1 MKNNNYSDEL
11 NDALQVSQAIVKE
24 FSNEEISPSHLI
36 KAILHRKFSLR
47 KQLELLSKDVYYI
60 ENWVDF
66 RITKL
71 PKTVKVINEP
81 MPDMKTQAVLDEA
94 ENIRIQFDREKIDLA
109 CVLAAMCIPG
119 VGYSFE
125 QLKTFPV
132 SQDEVTSNLFEES
145 ETKVQASGKKQKM
158 KAGKVTKLGS
168 GSDESSLEKFCV
180 NKTQYE
186 LDGKLDPVVGRD
198 KEIRLISEAL
208 SRRSK
213 PNAILVG
220 EPGVGKTAI
229 VDGLVHAIND
239 KKVTTKLHNA
249 ILFELDLGSLI
260 AGASYRGEVE
270 DRLKK
275 IIAEI
280 KEFEKAILFI
290 DEIHLLL
297 DKHGGAAG
305 ASNLLKPELARG
317 ELTII
322 GATTQDEFA
331 KYVEG
336 DEAFTRRF
344 EVIRVDEP
352 DNANALLMLKAVM
365 PKYEEHHKIGLDKD
379 VMMDAILLAK
389 RFSKDRKL
397 PDSAIDLLDRS
408 MAALQMMNEA
418 SAIEIEDVI
427 RSFTDIKE
435 KLKKEKADARKEHY
449 KEFYANLNK
458 RISYLLLAKVN
469 YDLENLTIND
479 ARKLQKV
486 VDEVLNE
493 IDAKSKEISE
503 KLTNEDLNAVISFKT
518 GIPMGKLQSTEQERL
533 LNIEEELQ
541 RRVIGQNHAIKE
553 IAQAIR
559 RSRAGIRKAN
569 KPVGSFF
576 LVGPTGTGK
585 TELARTLADYLF
597 QDEDA
602 MIRFD
607 MSEFTEEA
615 SVSLLHGASPGYVG
629 YEEGGLLVNEI
640 RQKPYSVVLFDEIE
654 KAHQGVFKIFFQML
668 DEGKLSD
675 KLGKEGDFT
684 NSIILFTSN
693 IGSEPIIETFQK
705 EGKLLSE
712 GVIKDQ
718 MKIYFPPALI
728 NRLDKIIPFAPIHED
743 VISLIFDIHIKKVL
757 KMLESKNIELQVTK
771 KAKAKLSSLGFN
783 IEYGARPLLGV
794 IRDYIETP
802 LANMIIGN
810 EIKEGQTAKIDL
822 NKKEQFVW
830 DVLE

>member
-1 MKNNNYSDEL
+1 MIKDNFSDEL
-11 NDALQVSQAIVKE
+11 KEAIQIAQAIVKE
-24 FSNEEISPSHLI
+24 FSNAEISPSHLL
-36 KAILHRKFSLR
+36 KSILHRRLPLR
-47 KQLELLSKDVYYI
+47 KKLELMGKDVFYI
-60 ENWVDF
+60 ENWLDF
-66 RITKL
+66 RILKL
-71 PKTVKVINEP
+71 SKTNKLS
-81 MPDMKTQAVLDEA
+81 PDPQLDVKTQTVLNEA
-94 ENIRIQFDREKIDLA
+94 ENIRIQYDFDNINLP
-109 CVLAAMCIPG
+109 CVLAALCIPG
-119 VGYSFE
+119 VGYTFE
-125 QLKTFPV
+125 QLKTFPINQEDV
-132 SQDEVTSNLFEES
+132 INNLFDDGNKKEDS
-145 ETKVQASGKKQKM
+145 VGKKQKDKLLKNH
-158 KAGKVTKLGS
+158 KARLS
-168 GSDESSLEKFCV
+168 ESSLEKFCL
-180 NKTQYE
+180 NKTQYGQ
-186 LDGKLDPVVGRD
+186 DGKLDPVVGRD

-229 VDGLVHAIND
+229 IDGLVQAINEN
-239 KKVTTKLHNA
+239 KVTQKLRNA
-249 ILFELDLGSLI
+249 IIFELDLGSLI

-280 KEFEKAILFI
+280 KEYEKAILFI

-297 DKHGGAAG
+297 DKQGGAAG

-344 EVIRVDEP
+344 EIIRVDEP
-352 DNANALLMLKAVM
+352 DDKITLLMLQTIM
-365 PKYEEHHKIGLDKD
+365 PKYEKHHQVNIDSSTL
-379 VMMDAILLAK
+379 IESIHLSR

-397 PDSAIDLLDRS
+397 PDAAIDLLDRS

-418 SAIEIEDVI
+418 SSIDMEDLT
-427 RSFTDIKE
+427 RAFKELNEKIKE
-435 KLKKEKADARKEHY
+435 EKAEFKRESY
-449 KEFYANLNK
+449 KEFYSDLSN

-469 YDLENLTIND
+469 YDLENLSITNIK
-479 ARKLQKV
+479 KLQNIISSTLK
-486 VDEVLNE
+486 DLTEK
-493 IDAKSKEISE
+493 AKDKAE
-503 KLTNEDLNAVISFKT
+503 KLTSEDLTAVISFKT
-518 GIPMGKLQSTEQERL
+518 GISIGKLQSSEQERL
-533 LNIEEELQ
+533 MKIEDELIK
-541 RRVIGQNHAIKE
+541 RVIGQDHAIKE

-559 RSRAGIRKAN
+559 RSRAGIRKQN
-569 KPVGSFF
+569 KPIGSFF

-597 QDEDA
+597 QDEDS

-629 YEEGGLLVNEI
+629 YEEGGLLINEI

-654 KAHQGVFKIFFQML
+654 KAHSGVFKIFFQIL
-668 DEGKLSD
+668 DEGKFHD

-693 IGSEPIIETFQK
+693 IGSDPIIEAFQK

-712 GVIKDQ
+712 VVIKDE
-718 MKIYFPPALI
+718 MKSYFPPAFI
-728 NRLDKIIPFAPIHED
+728 NRLDKVIPFIPIHEK
-743 VISLIFDIHIKKVL
+743 VISLIFDIHITKVE
-757 KMLESKNIELQVTK
+757 KML
-771 KAKAKLSSLGFN
+771 KAKDITLRVSEKAKERLSKLGYN

-810 EIKEGQTAKIDL
+810 EIKEGNTAIIDL
-822 NKKEQFVW
+822 NDKDQFIWEVKT
-830 DVLE
+830 

>member
-1 MKNNNYSDEL
+1 MKNNLYIDEL
-11 NDALQVSQAIVKE
+11 NEALQVSQAIVKE
-24 FSNEEISPSHLI
+24 FSNEEISPSHLL

-47 KQLELLSKDVYYI
+47 KQLESIGKDVYYI

-66 RITKL
+66 RIQKL
-71 PKTVKVINEP
+71 PKTIKVINEP
-81 MPDMKTQAVLDEA
+81 MLDRKSQAVIDEA
-94 ENIRIQFDREKIDLA
+94 ESIRIEYNKEKVDLQ
-109 CVLAAMCIPG
+109 CILAAICIPG
-119 VGYSFE
+119 VGYTFE
-125 QLKTFPV
+125 QLKTLPV
-132 SQDEVTSNLFEES
+132 SQGEVTTNLFG
-145 ETKVQASGKKQKM
+145 ETETQTGSGGKKQKT
-158 KAGKVTKLGS
+158 KAGKATKSERG
-168 GSDESSLEKFCV
+168 ESSLDKFCV

-186 LDGKLDPVVGRD
+186 IDGKLDPVVGRD

-213 PNAILVG
+213 PNAMLVG

-229 VDGLVHAIND
+229 LDGLVHAIND
-239 KKVTTKLHNA
+239 NKVTTKLQNA
-249 ILFELDLGSLI
+249 ILFELDMGSLI

-331 KYVEG
+331 KYIEG

-344 EVIRVDEP
+344 EIIRVEEP
-352 DNANALLMLKAVM
+352 DNSTALLMLQAVM
-365 PKYEEHHKIGLDKD
+365 PKYEEHHKIGLDSA
-379 VMMDAILLAK
+379 VMMDAIQLAK

-397 PDSAIDLLDRS
+397 PDAAIDLLDRS

-418 SAIEIEDVI
+418 SVIEFEEAVK
-427 RSFTDIKE
+427 SFEEIKE
-435 KLKKEKADARKEHY
+435 KTSKEKAEVKKEQY

-469 YDLENLTIND
+469 YDLENLSLNNVK
-479 ARKLQKV
+479 KLQDV
-486 VDEVLNE
+486 ITRTLVDIEG
-493 IDAKSKEISE
+493 KSKEKSE
-503 KLTNEDLNAVISFKT
+503 QLTNQDLNAVISFKT
-518 GIPMGKLQSTEQERL
+518 GIPMGKLQSSEQERL
-533 LNIEEELQ
+533 LKIEEELQ
-541 RRVIGQNHAIKE
+541 QRVIGQNHAIKE

-559 RSRAGIRKAN
+559 RSRAGIRKQN
-569 KPVGSFF
+569 KPIGSFF

-585 TELARTLADYLF
+585 TELAKTLADYLF

-602 MIRFD
+602 MLRFD
-607 MSEFTEEA
+607 MSEFSEEA

-640 RQKPYSVVLFDEIE
+640 RRNPYSVVLFDEIE
-654 KAHQGVFKIFFQML
+654 KAHQGVFKIFFQIL

-705 EGKLLSE
+705 EKKLLSE
-712 GVIKDQ
+712 AVIKEQ
-718 MKIYFPPALI
+718 MKQYFPPALI

-743 VISLIFDIHIKKVL
+743 VISLIFDIHIKKVM
-757 KMLESKNIELQVTK
+757 KMLEAKNIKLIVTK

-810 EIKEGQTAKIDL
+810 EIKDGHTARIDM
-822 NKKEQFVW
+822 NSKDQFVW
-830 DVLE
+830 EIEES